1 MRISYW
7 SSDVCSSDLEM
18 GGYKLLRARRHTEFR
33 RGMDYVLDLF
43 PRLAERAKQAAGT
56 LFGGEQQM
64 VAIGRALMSSPRLLM
79 IDEPSMG
86 LAPVGGKDIFS
97 AIKSLRKEG
106 LRLPV
111 AEKHAASIPNGAIR
125 QRVSEI

>member
-56 LFGGEQQM
+56 LSGGEQQM

-79 IDEPSMG
+79 LDEPSMG
-86 LAPVGGKDIFS
+86 LAPLVVRSEERRVG
-97 AIKSLRKEG
+97 KEC
-106 LRLPV
+106 
-111 AEKHAASIPNGAIR
+111 
-125 QRVSEI
+125 VSTVRSRWSPSH